1 MSTEHEG
8 LRAWSL
14 ERRLRLL
21 RHRKTGASV
30 RANTR
35 RIYLYHKL
43 GRDKW
48 AAMYKHHRTKG

>member
-21 RHRKTGASV
+21 RHRKTGASI
-30 RANTR
+30 RANR
-35 RIYLYHKL
+35 RRNCLYHKL

-48 AAMYKHHRTKG
+48 AAMYKRHRMKD